1 MSELYA
7 ASLVDI
13 RDRLA
18 SGQVRAEEV
27 TRACLDRIEATEPA
41 IHALLAEVPHLN
53 ELNIGHSIICE
64 SVYCGLEEAVR
75 KMLGEMASYQLG

>member
-41 IHALLAEVPHLN
+41 IHALLAVRPEALDEARALDAQGPDPSKPLWGVP
-53 ELNIGHSIICE
+53 
-64 SVYCGLEEAVR
+64 VTVTR
-75 KMLGEMASYQLG
+75 